1 MKIIHT
7 LILVCIL
14 VLVSC
19 KGPEPS
25 SPYVYEPNPH
35 YAWGYAQFFGAYYN
49 WTGNKNNVITVSLF
63 SDSLSTNDQGSLQ
76 GFGQFLYLED
86 VFVATKDTKLP
97 VGIYKID
104 NSGDINT
111 ITPGILDTIDNEV
124 YTLGAT
130 ISYYEENV
138 SRSTLK
144 LISEGT
150 ITVTRGKNNYTLICD
165 LKTSDKKELK
175 GSFTGELPHSDESLT
190 PQIIRSKKKLDLILQ

>member
-7 LILVCIL
+7 LIFTCIL

-19 KGPEPS
+19 KGTEPS
-25 SPYVYEPNPH
+25 SPYVYESNPH
-35 YAWGYAQFFGAYYN
+35 YAWGNTQFFGAYYN
-49 WTGNKNNVITVSLF
+49 WTGNKNSVITVSLF
-63 SDSLSTNDQGSLQ
+63 SDSLGVNDQGKLQ

-86 VFVATKDTKLP
+86 VYVASRETKLP
-97 VGIYKID
+97 AGTYRID

-111 ITPGILDTIDNEV
+111 ITPGVLDTIDNDV

-130 ISYYEENV
+130 ISYYEE
-138 SRSTLK
+138 SEARSTLK

-150 ITVTRGKNNYTLICD
+150 ITVTRGKNNYTIICN
-165 LKTSDKKELK
+165 LKTSDNKELK
-175 GSFTGELPHSDESLT
+175 GSFTGELSYSDESLT